1 MSQVFL
7 LPNQVHTKMLRFIE
21 QLLLKQGLD
30 CRVVENHNDAL
41 ERIKECF
48 KLEER
53 SVPKIKPLR
62 MKGYEL
68 HPETQTLIYKKNE
81 ISLRKKEFELLYF
94 MLLNNGAIIDRNTI
108 LERVWGVKSNPFTNT
123 VDVHMSHLRKKL
135 AEGSINIIKTIHSI
149 GYKLEI

>member
-1 MSQVFL
+1 MSQLFI
-7 LPNQVHTKMLRFIE
+7 LPNQIHTKMLKFIE
-21 QLLLKQGLD
+21 QFLSKQGLD
-30 CRVVENHNDAL
+30 YQIVNNHNDAL

-62 MKGYEL
+62 IKEYTL
-68 HPETQTLIYKKNE
+68 YPEFQKLRYKK
-81 ISLRKKEFELLYF
+81 IDVPLRKKEFELIHF
-94 MLLNNGAIIDRNTI
+94 MLLNNGAIIGRNTI
-108 LERVWGVKSNPFTNT
+108 LERVWGLQSNPFTNT

-135 AEGSINIIKTIHSI
+135 RESGINIIKTIHSV